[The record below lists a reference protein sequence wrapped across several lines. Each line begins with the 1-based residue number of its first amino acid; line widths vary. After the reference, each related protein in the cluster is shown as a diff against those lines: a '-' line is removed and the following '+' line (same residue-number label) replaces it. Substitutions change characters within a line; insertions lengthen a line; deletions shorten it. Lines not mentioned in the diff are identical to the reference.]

1 MLTHNHV
8 YYIYYINVWIDHS
21 GVYAFNYTE
30 HIRIYPLK
38 DARRLRNSAKHWAY
52 KRIRSSV
59 TVLLSVCLSSIPIP
73 TFGQAS
79 SPSFRPR
86 TGPGVVAWRSS
97 KPLSAVSRPVSSYDR
112 WNTSWGSRE
121 ERSTS
126 QWTGQITPELGVCI
140 LISSVA
146 NGFDVLL
153 WRNRAGG
160 NQYNHLGTAVL
171 NNYLNIEML

>member
-1 MLTHNHV
+1 M
-8 YYIYYINVWIDHS
+8 
-21 GVYAFNYTE
+21 YAFNYTE

-38 DARRLRNSAKHWAY
+38 DAQRLRNSAKHWAY

-59 TVLLSVCLSSIPIP
+59 TVLLSVCLSSIP
-73 TFGQAS
+73 TFGQAR

-86 TGPGVVAWRSS
+86 TEPGVVAWRSS

-126 QWTGQITPELGVCI
+126 QWTGQITPEHLFGVCI
-140 LISSVA
+140 LISSVV

-153 WRNRAGG
+153 WRNTAC
-160 NQYNHLGTAVL
+160 NQYKHLGTAVL
-171 NNYLNIEML
+171 NNYLNIEMLCPNRNFCLLDNFI